1 MRLLICTQKVAE
13 DDAVL
18 GFMHGW
24 ILHFAAACDLVTVI
38 TLEEGKHTL
47 PQNVSVYS
55 LGKETGESRLKY
67 VRNFYRSVSHLR
79 GSYDAVLVHMNPEYM
94 ILGGLLWRMQGVPT
108 ALWYNH
114 RMGGLRARLGI
125 LLAKKVFFTSP
136 FAFASRFKKAQR
148 MPAGIDTDQFKPGS
162 VPRAARSVLSL
173 GRVDR
178 VKRVE
183 VIISALQKLAAEG
196 TLFVAHFYGGP
207 TTKDQGYFEEMQKM
221 AEKLV
226 KKGLLRWFPPVPNA
240 RAAAIFNEHSVF
252 INATPTG
259 SFDKSVLESMACET
273 PVLSGNP
280 SFRGLLP
287 EELLF
292 NASDSAE
299 LAEKLEALLSK
310 SEEELRS
317 LGRQLRERVVREQS
331 LALLVPRVLA
341 VLQRA

>member
-67 VRNFYRSVSHLR
+67 VRNFYRYVSHLR

-148 MPAGIDTDQFKPGS
+148 MPAGIDTERFSPDLSKRKPHTI
-162 VPRAARSVLSL
+162 LSL
-173 GRVDR
+173 GRLDP
-178 VKRVE
+178 VKKLE
-183 VIISALQKLAAEG
+183 VIVKALQELAG
-196 TLFVAHFYGGP
+196 RNISFTAHFYGSP
-207 TTKDQGYFEEMQKM
+207 TADQTYALEIKEM
-221 AEKLV
+221 AETLIR
-226 KKGLLRWFPPVPNA
+226 KGMLRFFPSVPNI
-240 RAAAIFNEHSVF
+240 RAAAVYNEHSIFV
-252 INATPTG
+252 NATPTG
-259 SFDKSVLESMACET
+259 SFDKSVLEAASCGV
-273 PVLSGNP
+273 PVLSCNS
-280 SFRGLLP
+280 SFRGFLP
-287 EELLF
+287 ENLIFRED
-292 NASDSAE
+292 DSGD
-299 LAEKLEALLSK
+299 LADKISEVLSRSK
-310 SEEELRS
+310 EEL
-317 LGRQLRERVVREQS
+317 
-331 LALLVPRVLA
+331 
-341 VLQRA
+341 